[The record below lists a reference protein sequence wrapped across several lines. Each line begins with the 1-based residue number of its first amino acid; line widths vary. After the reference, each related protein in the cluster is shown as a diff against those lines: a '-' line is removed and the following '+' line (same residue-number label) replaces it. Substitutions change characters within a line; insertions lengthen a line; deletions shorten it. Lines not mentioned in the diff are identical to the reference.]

1 MTLNLLTIDCMKINK
16 VIYAK
21 GRQSMLNTRRESML
35 QCHKAVRARF
45 IIRLLKVKNTM
56 TGARAQSILSLN
68 LKMRIAWQT
77 RDSTIVVRSCS
88 RL

>member
-1 MTLNLLTIDCMKINK
+1 MTLNLLTIDCMKTNK

-21 GRQSMLNTRRESML
+21 GRQSMLNTRKESML

-45 IIRLLKVKNTM
+45 IIRLLTVKNKTM
-56 TGARAQSILSLN
+56 GAQAQSISN
-68 LKMRIAWQT
+68 LKNKMRIAWLT